1 MCTSPLYGIRV
12 LDYDTGA
19 VTVKVIGSRKTA
31 LNFLPAEFQKNKGGL
46 GDLLQLPCGQCMEC
60 RIAKAR
66 EWSIRLLHESFCH
79 ERNCFVTLTYDD
91 DHLPADKDL
100 HYDHVQK
107 FLKSLRKFLDEKF
120 GRKIRFYACGEYG
133 SKSFRPHFHLII
145 FGEDF
150 SFDRKLWSVRHGNKL
165 FRSASLER
173 FWTYGFSS
181 VGSVSYDSVMYV
193 ARYVTKKIK
202 GDLAE
207 FYYDGLTPEFA
218 RMSRRPGIG
227 HDFVERFADDVY
239 NFDEVVI
246 GKLKLR
252 PPAYYDKLYAD
263 AHPVEF
269 CKIKEKRLLKSQE
282 VINDLANDVTGLESL
297 NAFYF
302 KKNFLAKNKV
312 ERKRGFESV

>member
-19 VTVKVIGSRKTA
+19 LTVKVIGSRKTA
-31 LNFLPAEFQKNKGGL
+31 MNFLPEEFLKNTGGR
-46 GDLLQLPCGQCMEC
+46 GDLLKLPCGQCMEC

-66 EWSIRLLHESFCH
+66 EWSIRLLHESFLH
-79 ERNCFVTLTYDD
+79 ERNCFITLTYDD
-91 DHLPADKDL
+91 EHLPSNGSL
-100 HYDHVQK
+100 NYDDCQK
-107 FLKSLRKFLDEKF
+107 FLKRLRKFLDENF

-133 SKSFRPHFHLII
+133 TMSMRPHFHLIV

-150 SFDRKLWSVRHGNKL
+150 SFDRKIWSVRHGNKL

-173 FWTYGFSS
+173 LWTYGYSS
-181 VGSVSYDSVMYV
+181 IGSVSYDSVMYV

-202 GDLAE
+202 GDIAV
-207 FYYDGLTPEFA
+207 FYYDGLEPEFA

-227 HDFVERFADDVY
+227 HDFVVKFSQDIY
-239 NFDEVVI
+239 NFDEVIV

-252 PPAYYDKLYAD
+252 PPAYYDKLFAD

-269 CKIKEKRLLKSQE
+269 VAIKDRRFERSKELMRDLD
-282 VINDLANDVTGLESL
+282 INSLEDLNRH
-297 NAFYF
+297 YF
-302 KKNFLAKNKV
+302 EKNFLAMNKV
-312 ERKRGFESV
+312 NRKVGFESV